1 MRTYYSNED
10 FYLSAYLLT
19 TGYRLIEHTRN
30 QGLTTFVFE
39 STDNIENAVNEYYSM
54 NAKVEPMKYRNSI
67 RSLKSIIHSYSTS
80 TSNRGNNNGYQLH
93 KEGRR

>member
-1 MRTYYSNED
+1 MRTYSNED

-19 TGYRLIEHTRN
+19 TGYRLIEHTR
-30 QGLTTFVFE
+30 QKGLTTFVFE

-54 NAKVEPMKYRNSI
+54 NAKVEPIKYGNSI

-80 TSNRGNNNGYQLH
+80 TSNRGNNNEYQLH
-93 KEGRR
+93 TEGRR

>member
-1 MRTYYSNED
+1 MRTYSNSD

-19 TGYRLIEHTRN
+19 KNYRLVEHNRT

-54 NAKVEPMKYRNSI
+54 NAKVEPIKYGNSI
-67 RSLKSIIHSYSTS
+67 RALKSIIHSYSTS
-80 TSNRGNNNGYQLH
+80 TSNRGINNGYQLH
-93 KEGRR
+93 TEGRR

>member
-19 TGYRLIEHTRN
+19 TGYRLIEHTR
-30 QGLTTFVFE
+30 QKGLTTFVFE
-39 STDNIENAVNEYYSM
+39 STNDIHDAVAEYYSM
-54 NAKVEPMKYRNSI
+54 NAKVEPMKYGNSI

-80 TSNRGNNNGYQLH
+80 TSNRGNRNEHQLH
-93 KEGRR
+93 TEGRR

>member
-1 MRTYYSNED
+1 MRNYSNQD

-19 TGYRLIEHTRN
+19 TGYKLIEHTRS
-30 QGLTTFVFE
+30 QGLTTFTFE
-39 STDNIENAVNEYYSM
+39 SNDNIENAVAEYYSM
-54 NAKVEPMKYRNSI
+54 NAKVEPMKYGNSI

-80 TSNRGNNNGYQLH
+80 TSNRGNRNEYQLH